1 MVFLHLFLYSS
12 YYFSTIKSYR
22 SKAVSIYKY
31 RTGGIVMGIIDI
43 NNIDLTIGK
52 TNILKNITVSFDE
65 GKIHGLIGRNGSGKT
80 MLMKCICGF
89 IKPTG
94 GEITVDG
101 KRVGKDVDFPKNMGI
116 IIETPGFIPY
126 YSGYKNLKLLAGL
139 NNKISKQEIK
149 KSMEQVGLDP
159 DLKRHVKKYSLGMRQ
174 RLGLAQAIM
183 ENPKILILDEPFNGL
198 DKDGVADMRKYLL
211 ESKERGKTI
220 LIASHSSEDIEI
232 LCDTVCEM
240 DKGVLTKIK

>member
-1 MVFLHLFLYSS
+1 
-12 YYFSTIKSYR
+12 
-22 SKAVSIYKY
+22 
-31 RTGGIVMGIIDI
+31 MGIIDI

-139 NNKISKQEIK
+139 NNKISKHEIK

-211 ESKERGKTI
+211 ELNERGKTI